1 MAFTVAAYAIP
12 GAVSTPR
19 LVDPQTQGAASSS
32 RLSYGANAVKFHDA
46 KPVFSLMCV
55 SASTGKEPSR
65 RGRQPKS
72 TASSIITNA
81 VKKKTEEKQVLDGA
95 ALEETK
101 PNAQAVSNGKPKVA
115 VHLFEYEEGPWP
127 CSVSILPHLHD
138 VAESL
143 ADHVARISAESIK
156 AGGSFTI
163 VLSGGSLVK
172 DGVN

>member
-1 MAFTVAAYAIP
+1 MN
-12 GAVSTPR
+12 
-19 LVDPQTQGAASSS
+19 SSFIGVCLQS
-32 RLSYGANAVKFHDA
+32 NR
-46 KPVFSLMCV
+46 
-55 SASTGKEPSR
+55 
-65 RGRQPKS
+65 
-72 TASSIITNA
+72 
-81 VKKKTEEKQVLDGA
+81 KKKTEEKKVLDGA
-95 ALEETK
+95 ALDETK

-115 VHLFEYEEGPWP
+115 AHLFEYEEGPWP

-172 DGVN
+172 VRLPPQPSQ